1 MFIKSIIL
9 FSLIALQVHSEDNTT
24 ENIFLT
30 EKPNGSSFILNTKE
44 DYYAKLKD
52 VDAIKGEIKYKIFTK
67 GSEEPSGYYSYIND
81 RLKSSVA
88 INKSVIDEQ
97 IASLTNNETTSKP
110 QEIKEIHKTENELD
124 LAQFL
129 VSVFLLDSDKID
141 IDTTLLNNKVV
152 LVNPYTRAF
161 KAETLDERALI
172 FYIKLFVKADE
183 FLLDINSFIF
193 FIFVPYVVLAYLAK
207 KLLKAFKDNNE
218 EDSTL
223 ERALVGCVIL
233 YLFYFAHTSN
243 QISRTHFQTAYSVF
257 IQESLELS
265 TKLTNIFSS
274 TFTSYQAHN
283 SGKLDKQ
290 ELEKV
295 VTDSLQ
301 NQKALP
307 TYQTYF
313 NQCLEIYNT
322 GIHFP
327 RDDEGFIFP
336 KNLATNHLGTPWSER
351 STQKDTSII
360 QLTSLEFCRNIEEK
374 IKYVTSKQAENT
386 KILQDY
392 QAASADKLNEQQL
405 VLLQQMQMQN
415 VHDLGFLAA
424 PIIASNNMFA
434 ENLNMFQRTQRSAND
449 IETAITQK
457 DKHQDLQKGVIADSA
472 LADIIEL
479 LPYML
484 VPGSDSIKKTVTDTL
499 GTVSSKFEALP
510 FVGKFVSAAKQG
522 VGIGV
527 AIFLIKYVIL
537 YLPFVAL
544 ILASFLVTVY
554 YLISVIIYLNLAPFL
569 AAFAFARGQTE
580 QLKAFFT
587 RGVLIGLKP
596 IILIISIIV
605 GVIGL
610 DLIKALNLLIIEEQF
625 NNFFAI
631 TMTQET
637 LSTAYA
643 FSDYGLLFLKGF
655 IALIIS
661 ITAAIIVFY
670 VVLNGSDVITRIL
683 GIDEKTSGDTQNVVG
698 SQIEQKTSRFSK
710 M

>member
-1 MFIKSIIL
+1 MFIKSLIL
-9 FSLIALQVHSEDNTT
+9 FVLIALHVHAESNVT
-24 ENIFLT
+24 ENIFLA
-30 EKPNGSSFILNTKE
+30 EKPDGSSFVLNTKE
-44 DYYAKLKD
+44 GYFAKLKD
-52 VDAIKGEIKYKIFTK
+52 IDVVKGEIKYKIFTK
-67 GSEEPSGYYSYIND
+67 GSEEESGYYSYINNI
-81 RLKSSVA
+81 LKNSVA
-88 INKSVIDEQ
+88 ISQNSINEQ
-97 IASLTNNETTSKP
+97 IASFPKNETSKTE
-110 QEIKEIHKTENELD
+110 EIKEIQKAENELD
-124 LAQFL
+124 LSQFL
-129 VSVFLLDSDKID
+129 ISVFLLDTEKLNIEE
-141 IDTTLLNNKVV
+141 TLLNNKVV
-152 LVNPYTRAF
+152 LATPYQRAF

-183 FLLDINSFIF
+183 WLLDLNSFVF
-193 FIFVPYVVLAYLAK
+193 FLFVPYIVLAYLAK
-207 KLLKAFKDNNE
+207 RFLKAFKDDAE
-218 EDSTL
+218 ESTL
-223 ERALVGCVIL
+223 ERALIGCFIL

-243 QISRTHFQTAYSVF
+243 QVSRTHFQTAYSVF

-265 TKLTNIFSS
+265 TKLTSIFSS
-274 TFTSYQAHN
+274 TFTSYQARN
-283 SGKLDKQ
+283 SGLLDKQ

-295 VTDSLQ
+295 ITNSFQ
-301 NQKALP
+301 NEKALP
-307 TYQTYF
+307 KYKAYF
-313 NQCLEIYNT
+313 DQCLDIYNT
-322 GIHFP
+322 DIHFP
-327 RDDEGFIFP
+327 RNDEGFIFP
-336 KNLATNHLGTPWSER
+336 KNLTTNHLGSTWSER

-360 QLTSLEFCRNIEEK
+360 QLSSIEFCHNVEAK
-374 IKYVTSKQAENT
+374 IKYLTLKQAENT

-405 VLLQQMQMQN
+405 VLLQKMQAQN

-424 PIIASNNMFA
+424 PIIASNNMFS

-457 DKHQDLQKGVIADSA
+457 DKNQDMRGVIADSV
-472 LADIIEL
+472 LGDIIEL

-587 RGVLIGLKP
+587 KGVLIGLKP
-596 IILIISIIV
+596 LILVISIIM

-610 DLIKALNLLIIEEQF
+610 DLVKALNLIIIEEQF

-631 TMTQET
+631 TMTQEA

-670 VVLNGSDVITRIL
+670 VVLNGADVITRIL

-698 SQIEQKTSRFSK
+698 NQIEQKTSRFSR

>member
-9 FSLIALQVHSEDNTT
+9 FSLIALQQVHSEDNTT

-44 DYYAKLKD
+44 DYYAKLKE
-52 VDAIKGEIKYKIFTK
+52 INLEKGEIKYKIFTK

-88 INKSVIDEQ
+88 VDKSIIDEQ
-97 IASLTNNETTSKP
+97 ITSLANNETTSKP
-110 QEIKEIHKTENELD
+110 QEIKEINKTENELD

-141 IDTTLLNNKVV
+141 IDATLLNNKVV
-152 LVNPYTRAF
+152 LINPYARAF

-183 FLLDINSFIF
+183 WLLDLNSFVF

-207 KLLKAFKDNNE
+207 KLLKAFKDNE

-265 TKLTNIFSS
+265 TTLTNIFSS
-274 TFTSYQAHN
+274 TFTSYQVRN

-307 TYQTYF
+307 KYQVYF
-313 NQCLEIYNT
+313 NQCLDVYDT
-322 GIHFP
+322 AHFHL
-327 RDDEGFIFP
+327 REDKGFTFP
-336 KNLATNHLGTPWSER
+336 KNLSTNFMGTKWSER

-360 QLTSLEFCRNIEEK
+360 QLTSLEFCRNVEEK
-374 IKYVTSKQAENT
+374 IKYLTSKQAENT

-405 VLLQQMQMQN
+405 VLLQKMQMQN

-457 DKHQDLQKGVIADSA
+457 DKNQDMQKGVIADSV
-472 LADIIEL
+472 LGDIIEL

-544 ILASFLVTVY
+544 ILASFLVSIY
-554 YLISVIIYLNLAPFL
+554 YLISVILYLNLAPFL

-587 RGVLIGLKP
+587 KGILIGLKP
-596 IILIISIIV
+596 LILVISIIM

-610 DLIKALNLLIIEEQF
+610 DLVKALNLLIMEDQF
-625 NNFFAI
+625 NSFFSL
-631 TMTQET
+631 TMQKET

-655 IALIIS
+655 ISLIIS